1 MASDRERC
9 FDSFDALTHATRPAC
24 RVEGII
30 YDATYNNATTDCGSP
45 FCRSMFVDQCL
56 RINVCGSMRDTP
68 IHLLLVEDNSLDVRL
83 LRELLKQAPFEFVLT
98 EVGYMREAESRL
110 ATDAVDIILLDLG
123 LPDAQGLEAVRRAR
137 AAAPRVPLIVLTG
150 CEDELVAD
158 QALQEGAQDFLVK
171 GEIET
176 AVLLRTI
183 RYATQR
189 MKAEVEM
196 QKAQEESEAANRV
209 KGELLAELQAAHAET
224 QLFLRSIPSILIG
237 VDSEGRITHWNLTA
251 TSTFGI
257 EDSIAVGRI
266 IEDCGIRWLHPE
278 IKTEIAR
285 WLATESSYR
294 SENQAYEHEGKTR
307 FLGLNVLRVPAK
319 GGEQTGFII
328 TGADVTERMALELQL
343 RQAQKLEGI
352 GQLAAGIAHEINTPT
367 QFVGDNIRFL
377 KDSWGPVAEFMSFC
391 GTIQTECAAG
401 SVSPEHL
408 QHFCDLHKKCDLKYL
423 SEHIPKA
430 IDLSLEGVK
439 RIAKIVKGFK
449 EFSHPGSEEK
459 QAINLNQAIETTISV
474 ARHEW
479 KYCADLATVFDVE
492 LPLVPCL
499 VGEFNQV
506 ILNLIV
512 NSAHAITNAAEKNGK
527 GKGTIT
533 ISTQREGEW
542 ARIAVADTGAGIPEE
557 IRSRV
562 FEPFFTTKEVGKGT
576 GQGLALAHAAIVKR
590 HQGQLWFESE
600 LGQGTT
606 FFIRLPLG
614 VGTPS

>member
-1 MASDRERC
+1 MSET
-9 FDSFDALTHATRPAC
+9 SLK
-24 RVEGII
+24 
-30 YDATYNNATTDCGSP
+30 
-45 FCRSMFVDQCL
+45 
-56 RINVCGSMRDTP
+56 
-68 IHLLLVEDNSLDVRL
+68 LLLVEDNSLDVRL
-83 LRELLKQAPFEFVLT
+83 LREILKQAPRECVLT
-98 EVGYMREAESRL
+98 EVGYISLAESYL
-110 ATDAVDIILLDLG
+110 ATNAVDIILLDLG
-123 LPDAQGLEAVRRAR
+123 LPDASGLEAVRRAR
-137 AAAPRVPLIVLTG
+137 AAAPRTPLIVLTG
-150 CEDELVAD
+150 CEDEMVAD
-158 QALQEGAQDFLVK
+158 QALLGGAQDFLVK
-171 GEIET
+171 GQIET
-176 AVLLRTI
+176 AGLLRAI
-183 RYATQR
+183 RYSTQR

-196 QKAQEESEAANRV
+196 QKAQEEAETANRA

-224 QLFLRSIPSILIG
+224 ELFLRSIPSILIG
-237 VDSEGRITHWNLTA
+237 VDSQGRITHWNRSA
-251 TSTFGI
+251 TTTFGA
-257 EDSIAVGRI
+257 EDSNVVGRMI
-266 IEDCGIRWLHPE
+266 AECGIQWLHPE
-278 IKTEIAR
+278 IKAEIAR

-294 SENQAYEHEGKTR
+294 SENLAYEREGKTR

-319 GGEQTGFII
+319 GGKGTGFII
-328 TGADVTERMALELQL
+328 TGADVTDRMVLELQL

-377 KDSWGPVAEFMSFC
+377 KDSWGPVAEFMNFC
-391 GTIQTECAAG
+391 GTIQAECATGPA
-401 SVSPEHL
+401 SPEHL
-408 QHFCDLHKKCDLKYL
+408 QQFCELHRKCDLEYL

-430 IDLSLEGVK
+430 IDLCLEGVK

-459 QAINLNQAIETTISV
+459 QTINLNQAIETTISV

-479 KYCADLATVFDVE
+479 KYCAELVTAFDGDL
-492 LPLVPCL
+492 PPVPCL

-512 NSAHAITNAAEKNGK
+512 NSAHAISNAAEKNGK

-533 ISTQREGEW
+533 ISTRREGEW
-542 ARIAVADTGAGIPEE
+542 ARIAVTDTGAGIPVE

-600 LGQGTT
+600 LGTGTT
-606 FFIRLPLG
+606 FFIRLPLEAG
-614 VGTPS
+614 AQVS

>member
-1 MASDRERC
+1 MAGSGIFADAASGLASLTQGPYSLPRRC
-9 FDSFDALTHATRPAC
+9 GCKQMSEPS
-24 RVEGII
+24 IK
-30 YDATYNNATTDCGSP
+30 
-45 FCRSMFVDQCL
+45 
-56 RINVCGSMRDTP
+56 
-68 IHLLLVEDNSLDVRL
+68 LLLVEDNSLDVRL
-83 LRELLKQAPFEFVLT
+83 LRGILKPAPGELALT
-98 EVGYMREAESRL
+98 EVGSMGEAEAHL
-110 ATDAVDIILLDLG
+110 ASNAVDIILLDLG
-123 LPDAQGLEAVRRAR
+123 LPDASGLEAVRRAR
-137 AAAPRVPLIVLTG
+137 AAAPPIPLIVLTG
-150 CEDELVAD
+150 CDNELVAD
-158 QALQEGAQDFLVK
+158 QALQGGAQDFLLK
-171 GEIET
+171 GRIET
-176 AVLLRTI
+176 TGLLRAI

-196 QKAQEESEAANRV
+196 QKAQQEAEAANHV
-209 KGELLAELQAAHAET
+209 KGELLAELRAAHAET
-224 QLFLRSIPSILIG
+224 ELFLRSIPSILIE
-237 VDSEGRITHWNLTA
+237 VNSQGRVTHWNLSA

-257 EDSIAVGRI
+257 EDSIAVGRM

-278 IKTEIAR
+278 IKVEIAR
-285 WLATESSYR
+285 WLATESAYR
-294 SENQAYEHEGKTR
+294 SENLAYERDGKTR

-319 GGEQTGFII
+319 GGERTGFII
-328 TGADVTERMALELQL
+328 TGADVTDRMVLELQL

-377 KDSWGPVAEFMSFC
+377 KDSWGPVAEFLNFC
-391 GTIQTECAAG
+391 GTMQAECAAG
-401 SVSPEHL
+401 PVSREHL
-408 QHFCDLHKKCDLKYL
+408 QQFCELHKKCDLEYL

-459 QAINLNQAIETTISV
+459 QTINLNQAIETTISV

-479 KYCADLATVFDVE
+479 KYCADLVTAFDDD

-512 NSAHAITNAAEKNGK
+512 NSAHAISSAAEKNGK

-533 ISTQREGEW
+533 ISTCREGDW
-542 ARIAVADTGAGIPEE
+542 ARIAVADTGAGIPVE

-600 LGQGTT
+600 LGTGTT

-614 VGTPS
+614 VGTLVS

>member
-1 MASDRERC
+1 MAGSGIFADAASGLCLADEDPCSLPCRC
-9 FDSFDALTHATRPAC
+9 GCKQMSEPSLK
-24 RVEGII
+24 
-30 YDATYNNATTDCGSP
+30 
-45 FCRSMFVDQCL
+45 
-56 RINVCGSMRDTP
+56 
-68 IHLLLVEDNSLDVRL
+68 LLLVEDNSLDVCL
-83 LRELLKQAPFEFVLT
+83 LRGILKPAAGELTLT
-98 EVGYMREAESRL
+98 EVGSMGEAEVHL
-110 ATDAVDIILLDLG
+110 ASNAVDIILLDLG
-123 LPDAQGLEAVRRAR
+123 LPDASGLEAVRRAR
-137 AAAPRVPLIVLTG
+137 AAAPRIPLIVLTG
-150 CEDELVAD
+150 CDDELMAD
-158 QALQEGAQDFLVK
+158 WALQGGAQDFLVK
-171 GEIET
+171 GRIET
-176 AVLLRTI
+176 AGLLRAI

-196 QKAQEESEAANRV
+196 QKAQEEAEAANQV

-224 QLFLRSIPSILIG
+224 KLFLRSIPSILIG
-237 VDSEGRITHWNLTA
+237 VNSQGRVTHWNLSA

-257 EDSIAVGRI
+257 EDSSAVGRM

-278 IKTEIAR
+278 IKAEIAR
-285 WLATESSYR
+285 WLATESAYR
-294 SENQAYEHEGKTR
+294 SENLAYEREGKTR

-319 GGEQTGFII
+319 GGARTGFII
-328 TGADVTERMALELQL
+328 TGADVTDRMVLELQL

-377 KDSWGPVAEFMSFC
+377 KDSWGPVAEFLSFC
-391 GTIQTECAAG
+391 GTMQAECSTG
-401 SVSPEHL
+401 PVSREHL
-408 QHFCDLHKKCDLKYL
+408 EQFCELHKKCDLEYL

-459 QAINLNQAIETTISV
+459 QTIDLNQAIETTISV

-479 KYCADLATVFDVE
+479 KYCADLVTAFDAD

-512 NSAHAITNAAEKNGK
+512 NSAHAISSAAEKNGK

-533 ISTQREGEW
+533 ISTCREGDW
-542 ARIAVADTGAGIPEE
+542 ARIAVADTGVGIPVE

-600 LGQGTT
+600 LGTGTT

-614 VGTPS
+614 AGTLVS

>member
-1 MASDRERC
+1 MSET
-9 FDSFDALTHATRPAC
+9 SLK
-24 RVEGII
+24 
-30 YDATYNNATTDCGSP
+30 
-45 FCRSMFVDQCL
+45 
-56 RINVCGSMRDTP
+56 
-68 IHLLLVEDNSLDVRL
+68 LLLVEDNSLDVRL
-83 LRELLKQAPFEFVLT
+83 LQEILKQAPREIALT
-98 EVGYMREAESRL
+98 EVSCMREAESHL
-110 ATDAVDIILLDLG
+110 ATNAVDIILLDLG
-123 LPDAQGLEAVRRAR
+123 LPDASRLEAVQRTR

-150 CEDELVAD
+150 CDNELVAD
-158 QALQEGAQDFLVK
+158 QALQQGAQDFLVK
-171 GEIET
+171 GRIET
-176 AVLLRTI
+176 AGLLRAI
-183 RYATQR
+183 RYATHR
-189 MKAEVEM
+189 MKAEVGM
-196 QKAQEESEAANRV
+196 QKAQEEAEAANRV
-209 KGELLAELQAAHAET
+209 KGELLAQLQAAHAET
-224 QLFLRSIPSILIG
+224 ELFLRSIPSILIG
-237 VDSEGRITHWNLTA
+237 VDSQGRVTHWNLSA

-257 EDSIAVGRI
+257 EDSRAVGRM

-294 SENQAYEHEGKTR
+294 SDNLAYEREGKTR
-307 FLGLNVLRVPAK
+307 FLGMNVLRIPAK
-319 GGEQTGFII
+319 GGERTGFII
-328 TGADVTERMALELQL
+328 TGADVTDRMVLELQL

-377 KDSWGPVAEFMSFC
+377 KDSWGPVAEFLNFC
-391 GTIQTECAAG
+391 GTLQSECATG
-401 SVSPEHL
+401 RLSGEQL
-408 QHFCDLHKKCDLKYL
+408 QQFCELHKKCDLEYL

-459 QAINLNQAIETTISV
+459 QTINLNQAIETTISV
-474 ARHEW
+474 AKHEW
-479 KYCADLATVFDVE
+479 KYCADVVTAFDVD
-492 LPLVPCL
+492 LPAVPCL
-499 VGEFNQV
+499 IGEFNQV

-512 NSAHAITNAAEKNGK
+512 NSAHAISSAAEKNGS

-533 ISTQREGEW
+533 ISTRREGDW
-542 ARIAVADTGAGIPEE
+542 ARIAVGDTGAGIPVE

-600 LGQGTT
+600 LGKGTT
-606 FFIRLPLG
+606 FFIRLPLEA
-614 VGTPS
+614 GTLVS

>member
-1 MASDRERC
+1 MSET
-9 FDSFDALTHATRPAC
+9 SLK
-24 RVEGII
+24 
-30 YDATYNNATTDCGSP
+30 
-45 FCRSMFVDQCL
+45 
-56 RINVCGSMRDTP
+56 
-68 IHLLLVEDNSLDVRL
+68 LLLVEDNSLDVRL
-83 LRELLKQAPFEFVLT
+83 LREILKQAPRKFALT
-98 EVGYMREAESRL
+98 EVGYMSLAESHL
-110 ATDAVDIILLDLG
+110 ATNAVDIIVLDLG
-123 LPDAQGLEAVRRAR
+123 LPDASGLEAVRRAR

-150 CEDELVAD
+150 CEDELLAD
-158 QALQEGAQDFLVK
+158 QALQGGAQDLLVK
-171 GEIET
+171 GQIET
-176 AVLLRTI
+176 AGLLRAI

-196 QKAQEESEAANRV
+196 QKAQEEAEAANRV
-209 KGELLAELQAAHAET
+209 KGELLTELQAAHAET
-224 QLFLRSIPSILIG
+224 ELFLRSIPSILIG
-237 VDSEGRITHWNLTA
+237 VDSQGRITHWNLSA
-251 TSTFGI
+251 TSTFAI
-257 EDSIAVGRI
+257 EDSSAVGRM

-278 IKTEIAR
+278 MKAEIGR
-285 WLATESSYR
+285 WLATDSSYR
-294 SENQAYEHEGKTR
+294 SDNLAYEREGKTR
-307 FLGLNVLRVPAK
+307 FLGLNILRVPAK
-319 GGEQTGFII
+319 AGERTGFII
-328 TGADVTERMALELQL
+328 TGADVTDRMVLELQL

-377 KDSWGPVAEFMSFC
+377 KDSWGPVAEFMNFC
-391 GTIQTECAAG
+391 GTIQSECAAG
-401 SVSPEHL
+401 PVSPEHL
-408 QHFCDLHKKCDLKYL
+408 QQFCELHKKCDLEYL

-430 IDLSLEGVK
+430 IDLCLEGVK

-459 QAINLNQAIETTISV
+459 QTINLNQAIETTISV
-474 ARHEW
+474 AKHEW
-479 KYCADLATVFDVE
+479 KYCAEVVTAFDAD

-512 NSAHAITNAAEKNGK
+512 NSAHAITNAAEKNGDGK

-533 ISTQREGEW
+533 ISTQREGDW
-542 ARIAVADTGAGIPEE
+542 ARIAVTDSGAGIPVE

-600 LGQGTT
+600 LGTGTT
-606 FFIRLPLG
+606 FFIRLPLQA
-614 VGTPS
+614 GTLAP

>member
-1 MASDRERC
+1 MK
-9 FDSFDALTHATRPAC
+9 
-24 RVEGII
+24 
-30 YDATYNNATTDCGSP
+30 
-45 FCRSMFVDQCL
+45 
-56 RINVCGSMRDTP
+56 DTP
-68 IHLLLVEDNSLDVRL
+68 TRILLVEDNSLDVRL
-83 LRELLKQAPFEFVLT
+83 LREMLNQQGPGKFALIEAGF
-98 EVGYMREAESRL
+98 MSEAESHL
-110 ATDAVDIILLDLG
+110 ATNTVDVILLDLG
-123 LPDAQGLEAVRRAR
+123 LPDVQGLEAVQRAH
-137 AAAPRVPLIVLTG
+137 AAAPHVPLVVLTG
-150 CEDELVAD
+150 CDDEVMAD
-158 QALQEGAQDFLVK
+158 KALQEGAQDFLVK
-171 GEIET
+171 GKIET
-176 AVLLRTI
+176 PGLLRAI

-189 MKAEVEM
+189 MKAEGEM
-196 QKAQEESEAANRV
+196 QKAQQEAELAGSVRD
-209 KGELLAELQAAHAET
+209 ELLAELKAAQAET
-224 QLFLRSIPSILIG
+224 ELFLRSIPSILIG
-237 VDSEGRITHWNLTA
+237 VDAKGRVTRWNRTA
-251 TSTFGI
+251 TNTFGL
-257 EDSIAVGRI
+257 DDRSVQGRAI
-266 IEDCGIRWLHPE
+266 QECGIRWLHPQMNEE
-278 IKTEIAR
+278 ITR

-294 SENQAYEHEGKTR
+294 CDNLPYEQEGKKR
-307 FLGLNVLRVPAK
+307 LLGLSVLRIPSE
-319 GGEQTGFII
+319 GSGQTGFII
-328 TGADVTERMALELQL
+328 TGADVTERVGLELQL

-377 KDSWGPVAEFMSFC
+377 KDSWGPVAEFLEFC
-391 GTIQTECAAG
+391 GTVQSEWAAG
-401 SVSPEHL
+401 PVSSEHL
-408 QHFCDLHKKCDLKYL
+408 QRFSELHRKCDLEYV

-459 QAINLNQAIETTISV
+459 RAINLNQAIETTISV

-479 KYCADLATVFDVE
+479 KYCADLVTAFDAE

-506 ILNLIV
+506 MLNLIV
-512 NSAHAITNAAEKNGK
+512 NSAHAITNTIEKSGT

-533 ISTQREGEW
+533 VSTQREGDW
-542 ARIAVADTGAGIPEE
+542 ARVAVADTGAGIPAE

-576 GQGLALAHAAIVKR
+576 GQGLALAHAAIVNR

-614 VGTPS
+614 IETPAHE

>member
-1 MASDRERC
+1 MSEN
-9 FDSFDALTHATRPAC
+9 SLK
-24 RVEGII
+24 
-30 YDATYNNATTDCGSP
+30 
-45 FCRSMFVDQCL
+45 
-56 RINVCGSMRDTP
+56 
-68 IHLLLVEDNSLDVRL
+68 LLLVEDNSLDVRL
-83 LRELLKQAPFEFVLT
+83 LQEILKQAPSEFTLT
-98 EVGYMREAESRL
+98 EVGSMSLAESHL
-110 ATDAVDIILLDLG
+110 ATNAVDIILLDLG
-123 LPDAQGLEAVRRAR
+123 LPDASRLEAVQRAR

-171 GEIET
+171 GRIET
-176 AVLLRTI
+176 AGLLRAI

-196 QKAQEESEAANRV
+196 QKAQEEAEAANRV

-224 QLFLRSIPSILIG
+224 ELFLRSIPSILIG
-237 VDSEGRITHWNLTA
+237 VDSHARVTHWNLSA
-251 TSTFGI
+251 TSTFGV
-257 EDSIAVGRI
+257 EDNVAVGRM

-278 IKTEIAR
+278 IKAEIAR

-294 SENQAYEHEGKTR
+294 SDNLAYERDGKTR
-307 FLGLNVLRVPAK
+307 FLGMNVLRVPAK
-319 GGEQTGFII
+319 GGERTGFII
-328 TGADVTERMALELQL
+328 TGADVTDRMVLELQL

-377 KDSWGPVAEFMSFC
+377 KDSWGPVSEFMNFC
-391 GTIQTECAAG
+391 GTMQAECAAG
-401 SVSPEHL
+401 PVSSEHL
-408 QHFCDLHKKCDLKYL
+408 LQFCELHKKCDLEYL

-459 QAINLNQAIETTISV
+459 QTINLNQAIETTISV
-474 ARHEW
+474 AKHEW
-479 KYCADLATVFDVE
+479 KYCADVVTAFDDD
-492 LPLVPCL
+492 LPAVPCL

-512 NSAHAITNAAEKNGK
+512 NSAHAISNAAEKNGS

-533 ISTQREGEW
+533 ISTRQDGDW
-542 ARIAVADTGAGIPEE
+542 ARIAVADTGAGIPME

-600 LGQGTT
+600 LGIGTT
-606 FFIRLPLG
+606 FFIRLPL
-614 VGTPS
+614 VAGTLAP

>member
-1 MASDRERC
+1 MSET
-9 FDSFDALTHATRPAC
+9 SLK
-24 RVEGII
+24 
-30 YDATYNNATTDCGSP
+30 
-45 FCRSMFVDQCL
+45 
-56 RINVCGSMRDTP
+56 
-68 IHLLLVEDNSLDVRL
+68 LLLVEDNSLDVRL
-83 LRELLKQAPFEFVLT
+83 LQEILKCAPHEFALT
-98 EVGYMREAESRL
+98 TVGYMREAESHL
-110 ATDAVDIILLDLG
+110 ATNAVDIILLDLG
-123 LPDAQGLEAVRRAR
+123 LPDARGLEAVRRAR
-137 AAAPRVPLIVLTG
+137 TAAPRIPLIVLTG
-150 CEDELVAD
+150 CEDEVVAD
-158 QALQEGAQDFLVK
+158 QALRGGAQDFLVK
-171 GEIET
+171 GTIET
-176 AVLLRTI
+176 PGLLRAI
-183 RYATQR
+183 RYATHR

-196 QKAQEESEAANRV
+196 QKAQEEAEAANRV

-224 QLFLRSIPSILIG
+224 ELFLRSIPSILIG
-237 VDSEGRITHWNLTA
+237 VDSCGRITHWNMSA

-257 EDSIAVGRI
+257 EDSSAVGRM

-278 IKTEIAR
+278 IKTEIGR
-285 WLATESSYR
+285 WLATESAYR
-294 SENQAYEHEGKTR
+294 SENLAYEREGKTR

-328 TGADVTERMALELQL
+328 TGADVTERMVMELQL

-377 KDSWGPVAEFMSFC
+377 KDSWGPVAEFLNFC
-391 GTIQTECAAG
+391 GTMQAECANG
-401 SVSPEHL
+401 PISREHL
-408 QHFCDLHKKCDLKYL
+408 QQFGELHKKCDLEYL

-430 IDLSLEGVK
+430 IDLCLEGVK

-479 KYCADLATVFDVE
+479 KYCAELATVFDAE
-492 LPLVPCL
+492 LPPVLCL

-512 NSAHAITNAAEKNGK
+512 NSAHAISNAAEKNGK

-590 HQGQLWFESE
+590 HQGQLWFESVPD
-600 LGQGTT
+600 QGTT

-614 VGTPS
+614 AGPLVS